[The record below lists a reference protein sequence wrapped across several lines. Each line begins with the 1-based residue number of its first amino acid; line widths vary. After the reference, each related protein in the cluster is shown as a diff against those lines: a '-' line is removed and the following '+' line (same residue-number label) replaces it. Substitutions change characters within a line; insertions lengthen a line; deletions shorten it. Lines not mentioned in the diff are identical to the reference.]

1 MAAQLGNW
9 SCEAVEEGT
18 GSALAREFAVSALA
32 REFAVL
38 ALTREFAAHCF
49 SPWPLLSV
57 PKCKYTLKSKLLV
70 CGLLKQL
77 VLNLMSCKL
86 LLK

>member
-9 SCEAVEEGT
+9 SCEAAEEGT
-18 GSALAREFAVSALA
+18 GSALAREFAVLALA
-32 REFAVL
+32 
-38 ALTREFAAHCF
+38 REFAAHCF